1 MPRRIV
7 PLINNET
14 YHVINRGN
22 ASEKIFRDERDF
34 QRLIETLIYYQCAVP
49 PFKFSLL
56 KKLPFSEKAKIF
68 REIRE
73 SRNFIVEIL
82 AYCLMPNHYHL
93 ILRQKLES
101 GVCNFA
107 RLTADSY
114 AHYFNLKNQR
124 RGSLF
129 ESRFKALRVHNEP
142 QLLHLSRYVHLNPLS
157 ASLVNTYEDLLKYPY
172 SSLTEY
178 LGREKETICDRETI
192 LSQFKSSEDY
202 ESFVR
207 DRADYQRSLEEI
219 KHLL

>member
-1 MPRRIV
+1 MPRRVV
-7 PLINNET
+7 PLVNGEI

-34 QRLIETLIYYQCAVP
+34 QRFIETLIYYQCAVP

-73 SRNFIVEIL
+73 GRDFIVEIL
-82 AYCLMPNHYHL
+82 AYCLMSNHYHL
-93 ILRQKLES
+93 ILRQRLES
-101 GVCNFA
+101 GVYNFA
-107 RLTADSY
+107 RLTANSY

-129 ESRFKALRVHNEP
+129 ESRFKALRVHNEF

-157 ASLVNTYEDLLKYPY
+157 ASLVDSYENLLKYQY

-178 LGREKETICDRETI
+178 LGRGKEAICERGTI
-192 LSQFKSSEDY
+192 LSQFKSGKDY

-219 KHLL
+219 KHLI